1 MAFEPRYW
9 VWVNM
14 RKNRFPSYWED
25 QCNAYKVELLGE
37 YSVNAMFSISN
48 IWLFDIADDSRAN
61 PLEERGNDVILASTP
76 RDPLEV
82 LLGLLIRLMAKR
94 FKEAINKLLQ
104 DTWAKVD
111 FESISKNEEQ
121 ALINLIYIQ
130 EEFVGEHPD
139 ITEKLK

>member
-1 MAFEPRYW
+1 
-9 VWVNM
+9 
-14 RKNRFPSYWED
+14 
-25 QCNAYKVELLGE
+25 
-37 YSVNAMFSISN
+37 
-48 IWLFDIADDSRAN
+48 LFDIADDSRAN
-61 PLEERGNDVILASTP
+61 PLEERRNDVILASTP

-139 ITEKLK
+139 ITERLK